1 MLNRVQN
8 ATSEEE
14 REFLSKFSTK
24 YKVVSSLL
32 PIKSVGVQGDGRTY
46 SHVVGLSSD
55 DLPTEWEDLTALAKI
70 IPRVCHNINRVC
82 YIFGGVVHFPVVD
95 VTSTFLTPQVL
106 ATLREV
112 DSIAQ
117 SKLMSSGYYNSISQM
132 PVVLIPIHF
141 DRDVA
146 SRQPSCQRSVVLR
159 TLITEDFMTGIPAI
173 PNKHIPLE
181 VRN

>member
-1 MLNRVQN
+1 M
-8 ATSEEE
+8 T
-14 REFLSKFSTK
+14 
-24 YKVVSSLL
+24 SSLL
-32 PIKSVGVQGDGRTY
+32 PIKSVGVQGDCRTH

-55 DLPTEWEDLTALAKI
+55 ELPTEWDDLIALAKI

-82 YIFGGVVHFPVVD
+82 YIFGGVVQFPVMD

-106 ATLREV
+106 GTLREV

-117 SKLMSSGYYNSISQM
+117 SKLISSRHYNSISQM

-159 TLITEDFMTGIPAI
+159 TIITQDFMTGIPAT
-173 PNKHIPLE
+173 PNKHIPLD
-181 VRN
+181 VSTMAFMPLIISLFYYHIF